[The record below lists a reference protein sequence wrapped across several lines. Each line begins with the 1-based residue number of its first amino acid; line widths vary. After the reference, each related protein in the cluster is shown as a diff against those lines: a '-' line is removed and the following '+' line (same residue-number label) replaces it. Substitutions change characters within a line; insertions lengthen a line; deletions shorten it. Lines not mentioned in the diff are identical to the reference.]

1 MQEMG
6 EFNVGVSVI
15 SNGLEKYLTFTINKN
30 LVFTD
35 STPVLNSSLERVF
48 QICQKLNLNNCLE
61 NFVESD
67 QNY

>member
-1 MQEMG
+1 M
-6 EFNVGVSVI
+6 
-15 SNGLEKYLTFTINKN
+15 TFAINKN

-35 STPVLNSSLERVF
+35 STLVLNYSLERVF
-48 QICQKLNLNNCLE
+48 QNLQKQNLNNCLE